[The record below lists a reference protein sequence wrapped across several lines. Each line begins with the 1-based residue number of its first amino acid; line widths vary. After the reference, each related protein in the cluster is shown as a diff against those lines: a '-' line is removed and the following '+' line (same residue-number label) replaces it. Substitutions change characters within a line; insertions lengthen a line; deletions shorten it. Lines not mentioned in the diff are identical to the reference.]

1 MKSMTPTDAA
11 PGPASGRTSLAAL
24 AGYFLRLGV
33 TSFGGPPA
41 HIAIME
47 EGLVT
52 RRRWVSPTQ
61 FAEGLAVCQMLPGP
75 VSTQLGIYV
84 GYLRG
89 GVAGACLAGIGFI
102 LPAYLI
108 LVALSALYWRY
119 GSVPAFGS
127 AFYGL
132 NPAVIALILTAA
144 WRLARSS
151 VRGAPAAAVAAA
163 ACAVRAAGGASELYI
178 LLAAGVVGALFPS
191 LNEAAGTPGS
201 PPPEGEGGD
210 GTGARAP
217 STGRGLAAVAV
228 PHAAAAARPVLAAF
242 VSAAGGA
249 LLLPL
254 TVFFFKVG
262 AFVFGGGYVIVPLME
277 SHVVDRMG
285 WMSRTEFLDGV
296 ALGQVTPGPILITAA
311 FVGYRVAGIA
321 GSAVATAAIFLPS
334 FLWVLAF
341 APRLARLRRWRR
353 MRGFLSAANP
363 AAVGLIAASAVSL
376 GRASIVDAPTA
387 VIAAAALV
395 LALRRGARPVLLILG
410 AAAAGLLLKA

>member
-11 PGPASGRTSLAAL
+11 PEPASGRTSLGAL
-24 AGYFLRLGV
+24 AGYFLRLGL

-41 HIAIME
+41 HIAMME
-47 EGLVT
+47 EGVVT
-52 RRRWVSPTQ
+52 RRRWVSPAQ

-89 GVAGACLAGIGFI
+89 GVAGACLAGIGFL

-127 AFYGL
+127 VFYGL
-132 NPAVIALILTAA
+132 NPAVIALILAAA
-144 WRLARSS
+144 WRLARSG
-151 VRGAPAAAVAAA
+151 VRGAPAATVATAA
-163 ACAVRAAGGASELYI
+163 GAARAALGVSELHI
-178 LLAAGVVGALFPS
+178 LLAAGVLGALLPALNRAEDS
-191 LNEAAGTPGS
+191 LGS

-217 STGRGLAAVAV
+217 STGGGLAAVAV
-228 PHAAAAARPVLAAF
+228 PAA
-242 VSAAGGA
+242 GA

-254 TVFFFKVG
+254 AVFFFKVG

-285 WMSRTEFLDGV
+285 WMSRAEFLDGV
-296 ALGQVTPGPILITAA
+296 ALGQVTPGPVLITAA

-334 FLWVLAF
+334 FLWVLAL

-353 MRGFLSAANP
+353 MRGFLSAATP
-363 AAVGLIAASAVSL
+363 AAVGLIAVSAWSL
-376 GRASIVDAPTA
+376 GRACIIDAPTA
-387 VIAAAALV
+387 VIAATALV
-395 LALRRGARPVLLILG
+395 LALRRGARPALLILG

>member
-11 PGPASGRTSLAAL
+11 PEPASGRTSLGAL
-24 AGYFLRLGV
+24 SGYFLRLGL
-33 TSFGGPPA
+33 TSFGGPSA
-41 HIAIME
+41 HIAMME
-47 EGLVT
+47 EGVVT

-89 GVAGACLAGIGFI
+89 GVAGACLAGIGFL

-127 AFYGL
+127 VFYGL
-132 NPAVIALILTAA
+132 NPAVIALIL
-144 WRLARSS
+144 
-151 VRGAPAAAVAAA
+151 AAA
-163 ACAVRAAGGASELYI
+163 ACAARAALGASELYI
-178 LLAAGVVGALFPS
+178 LLAAGVLGALFPS

-217 STGRGLAAVAV
+217 SAGGGLAAAV
-228 PHAAAAARPVLAAF
+228 PLAGAAARPVLVAS

-254 TVFFFKVG
+254 AVFFFKVG